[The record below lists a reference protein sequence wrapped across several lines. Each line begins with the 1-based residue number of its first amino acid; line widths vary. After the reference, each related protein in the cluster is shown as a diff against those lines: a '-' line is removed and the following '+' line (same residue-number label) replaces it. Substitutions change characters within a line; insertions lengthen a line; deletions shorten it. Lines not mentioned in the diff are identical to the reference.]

1 MAMKHQKKLPGI
13 YFRYDPGKLPEEKL
27 RPVRNWKSS
36 HCATSSS
43 GSFTKYG
50 TVWISWDV

>member
-27 RPVRNWKSS
+27 RPVRN
-36 HCATSSS
+36 
-43 GSFTKYG
+43 
-50 TVWISWDV
+50 